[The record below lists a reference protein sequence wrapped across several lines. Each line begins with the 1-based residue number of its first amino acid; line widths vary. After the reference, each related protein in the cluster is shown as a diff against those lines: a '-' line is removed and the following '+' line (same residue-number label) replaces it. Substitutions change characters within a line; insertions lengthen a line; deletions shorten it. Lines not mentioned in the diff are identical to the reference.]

1 MDFVKEKKRG
11 CYLIWG
17 LIAGILCAIG
27 DILLGYFGQ
36 NGTAFFGGIVNTDII
51 DAPMWQFELSFGF
64 GLVSAP
70 LMWMAGSS
78 MYLYLQEQAKEECF
92 KILKMFSLGIK
103 IMVAYVAAAHSV
115 CCIAMMCIKTALE
128 QGMSASLI
136 ESVYQKPLLIPVV
149 ATNVWVTISELLV
162 SIAYIYLVIKKII
175 KVPKIMML
183 FNPICIYIVVGII
196 GWLVQLLTKNAQL
209 AQIFAGGA
217 SFGYGL
223 MFLGCYIS
231 LINANKTEKRGLSF
245 LN

>member
-1 MDFVKEKKRG
+1 
-11 CYLIWG
+11 
-17 LIAGILCAIG
+17 
-27 DILLGYFGQ
+27 
-36 NGTAFFGGIVNTDII
+36 
-51 DAPMWQFELSFGF
+51 MWQFELSFGF

-78 MYLYLQEQAKEECF
+78 MYLYLQDQAKEECF

-103 IMVAYVAAAHSV
+103 IMVVYVAAAHSV
-115 CCIAMMCIKTALE
+115 CCIA
-128 QGMSASLI
+128 
-136 ESVYQKPLLIPVV
+136 LL
-149 ATNVWVTISELLV
+149 
-162 SIAYIYLVIKKII
+162 IKKII

-183 FNPICIYIVVGII
+183 FNPVCIYIVAGII

-231 LINANKTEKRGLSF
+231 LINANKTEKGDSLF
-245 LN
+245 